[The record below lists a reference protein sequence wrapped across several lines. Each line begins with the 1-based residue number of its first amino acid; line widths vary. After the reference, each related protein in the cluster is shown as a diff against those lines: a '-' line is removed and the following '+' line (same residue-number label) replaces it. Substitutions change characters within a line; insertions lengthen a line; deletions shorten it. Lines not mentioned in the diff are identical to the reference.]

1 MVTIQR
7 VQEKLCIIPSMFG
20 LCRVRPGAG
29 GCDVRVWDGAILH
42 PQGVTTLSC
51 RGKMKGRR
59 GGEKDRDMSNILIC
73 MEKMSGGNLIFPL
86 ECRQPSLVTEHNVV
100 MSSLGKLPDFML
112 HNLHRH
118 WREGEKIP
126 NNTINYC
133 CSLICCRVP
142 HRFVWNVNSVFHHF
156 SLQVPFVL
164 SCDYIKD
171 SH

>member
-1 MVTIQR
+1 MVYKTVLTAFQFLNGNHTKSTG
-7 VQEKLCIIPSMFG
+7 KLYILPSMFG
-20 LCRVRPGAG
+20 LCGVRPGAG

-51 RGKMKGRR
+51 RGRMKGRR

-112 HNLHRH
+112 HNPHRH
-118 WREGEKIP
+118 WGGGRI
-126 NNTINYC
+126 NTKQYNK
-133 CSLICCRVP
+133 L
-142 HRFVWNVNSVFHHF
+142 FLF
-156 SLQVPFVL
+156 SDLLQGP
-164 SCDYIKD
+164 S
-171 SH
+171 